1 MVYDVRLEGQQLIS
15 FTDAVENTRVTLPV
29 ILIHHSTGGKRL
41 NSLLTFTLCLALL
54 GCGSPPRSKNDN
66 KQANSGHA
74 SGESLPVTASAYENV
89 EPLATERIT
98 TVPLTTRFA
107 RRTFKDPKNAD
118 NWHELIIGTGHDA
131 EKVFAYFHF
140 LPISTVEYAE
150 SDETFRWGLLFGK
163 YAFLAN
169 KPLTSL
175 KGDVD
180 LAREC
185 KDSAAF
191 FYAGLRDRRGTEGV
205 DLRGIHLSV
214 RQYKNKT
221 AVIIGLT
228 SDQWNDIRRSVM
240 RGEHHELFSFFP

>member
-1 MVYDVRLEGQQLIS
+1 
-15 FTDAVENTRVTLPV
+15 
-29 ILIHHSTGGKRL
+29 
-41 NSLLTFTLCLALL
+41 
-54 GCGSPPRSKNDN
+54 
-66 KQANSGHA
+66 
-74 SGESLPVTASAYENV
+74 VTASAYENV
-89 EPLATERIT
+89 EPLATQRIT
-98 TVPLTTRFA
+98 TVPLNTRFA

-118 NWHELIIGTGHDA
+118 NWHELIIGTGNDS

-150 SDETFRWGLLFGK
+150 RDEMEFRWGLLFGK

-169 KPLTSL
+169 IPLTSL

-191 FYAGLRDRRGTEGV
+191 FYAGLHDRRGTEGV
-205 DLRGIHLSV
+205 DIRGIHLSV
-214 RQYKNKT
+214 RPYKKKT

-228 SDQWNDIRRSVM
+228 SDQWNDIRRSIM
-240 RGEHHELFSFFP
+240 HGEHHELYSFFP